1 MWFRGAWLLP
11 LAPAL
16 YAHVVSISTGELRM
30 DGPTAVY
37 ELRIPAYE
45 ASHAANP
52 EKDLLDHIRFADGHR
67 TRSSCHEEDG
77 TYICRAE
84 YEFPGLHPNALD
96 VECTLFQ
103 VTVPN
108 HVHLLTAVQGPNTD
122 QLVFDRRFTEGEA
135 RFHPPSRAEAIA
147 RESSRGV
154 ENTFQNAAG
163 LLFLIALALA
173 ARSRNEALTLAAV
186 FLASEWLAR
195 PVGSQ
200 IPIAFSARFFEG
212 ALALTVAYLAIEI
225 LLLPDGRLRWL
236 IVAVLGLFHGL
247 SMAAFP
253 PVYQAGGTA
262 AQAVAIAPLAAGA
275 ARLPKRWRISA
286 AALVL
291 AAALGWFVFHLV
303 KP

>member
-1 MWFRGAWLLP
+1 MWFRRVWP
-11 LAPAL
+11 LFVAPAL
-16 YAHVVSISTGELRM
+16 YAHVVSMSTGEIRM

-37 ELRIPAYE
+37 ELRIPVYE

-52 EKDLLDHIRFADGHR
+52 EKSLLDHIRFADGHR
-67 TRSSCHEEDG
+67 TRSSCREEDG

-84 YEFPGLHPNALD
+84 YEFPALHPNALE

-122 QLVFDRRFTEGEA
+122 QLVFDRAFTEGEA
-135 RFHPPSRAEAIA
+135 RFHPPSRAEVIA
-147 RESSRGV
+147 KQSSSGAKKAL
-154 ENTFQNAAG
+154 QNAAG

-173 ARSRNEALTLAAV
+173 SRSGKEAFTLGVA

-195 PVGSQ
+195 PIGPR
-200 IPIAFSARFFEG
+200 IPVSLSARFFEA

-225 LLLPDGRLRWL
+225 LLLPDGRFRWL
-236 IVAVLGLFHGL
+236 VVAVLGLFHGL

-253 PVYQAGGTA
+253 AVYQAGGTA
-262 AQAVAIAPLAAGA
+262 VQAVAMAPLAAGA
-275 ARLPKRWRISA
+275 LHLRKLWRPPIA
-286 AALVL
+286 VAVMLAAL
-291 AAALGWFVFHLV
+291 AWFGFRLWR
-303 KP
+303 P

>member
-1 MWFRGAWLLP
+1 MWFRRVWP
-11 LAPAL
+11 LFFAPAL
-16 YAHVVSISTGELRM
+16 YAHVVSMSTGEIRL

-37 ELRIPAYE
+37 ELRIPVYE

-52 EKDLLDHIRFADGHR
+52 EKSLLDHIRFSDGHR
-67 TRSSCHEEDG
+67 TRSSCREEHG

-84 YEFPGLHPNALD
+84 YEFPGLHSNALE

-122 QLVFDRRFTEGEA
+122 QLVFDRTFTEGEA
-135 RFHPPSRAEAIA
+135 RFHPPSRAEVIA
-147 RESSRGV
+147 KESSSGAKK
-154 ENTFQNAAG
+154 TFQNAAG

-173 ARSRNEALTLAAV
+173 SRTRKEAFTLGAA

-195 PVGSQ
+195 PIGAR
-200 IPIAFSARFFEG
+200 IPVALSARFFEA

-225 LLLPDGRLRWL
+225 LLLPEGRLRWL
-236 IVAVLGLFHGL
+236 VVAVLGLFHGL

-253 PVYQAGGTA
+253 AMYQAGGTA
-262 AQAVAIAPLAAGA
+262 VQALAMAPLAAGA
-275 ARLPKRWRISA
+275 LNLRKQWRPPIA
-286 AALVL
+286 AVVMLAAL
-291 AAALGWFVFHLV
+291 AWFGFRLWR
-303 KP
+303 P

>member
-1 MWFRGAWLLP
+1 MWRRLAGVLFF
-11 LAPAL
+11 APAL
-16 YAHVVSISTGELRM
+16 YAHVVSMSTGEIRM

-37 ELRIPAYE
+37 ELRIPVYE

-52 EKDLLDHIRFADGHR
+52 ETVLLDHIRFGDGHR
-67 TRSSCHEEDG
+67 TRSSCREEDG

-84 YEFPGLHPNALD
+84 YEFPGLHANALE

-122 QLVFDRRFTEGEA
+122 QLVFDRAFTEGEA
-135 RFHPPSRAEAIA
+135 RFHPPSRAEVIA
-147 RESSRGV
+147 KQSSSGAKKA
-154 ENTFQNAAG
+154 FQNAAG

-173 ARSRNEALTLAAV
+173 SRTRKEAFTLGVA
-186 FLASEWLAR
+186 FLSSEWLAR
-195 PVGSQ
+195 PIGPR
-200 IPIAFSARFFEG
+200 IPVSLSARFFEA

-225 LLLPDGRLRWL
+225 LLLPEGRLRWL
-236 IVAVLGLFHGL
+236 VVAVLGLFHGL

-253 PVYQAGGTA
+253 AVYQAGGTA
-262 AQAVAIAPLAAGA
+262 VQAVAMAPLAAGA
-275 ARLPKRWRISA
+275 LNLRKQWRPVIA
-286 AALVL
+286 VAVMLAAL
-291 AAALGWFVFHLV
+291 AWFGFRLW